1 MHSIR
6 AIFIH
11 NFIYNCIMLRA
22 AANVQNIYPLFART
36 KYELMFTRCYY
47 FSIDLHLVSAR
58 EIFNG
63 ERNDCVSREREA
75 KICIFETSYDAAVK
89 FEI

>member
-1 MHSIR
+1 MFR
-6 AIFIH
+6 
-11 NFIYNCIMLRA
+11 
-22 AANVQNIYPLFART
+22 AANVQNTFFART

-63 ERNDCVSREREA
+63 ERNDCVSTAREREA